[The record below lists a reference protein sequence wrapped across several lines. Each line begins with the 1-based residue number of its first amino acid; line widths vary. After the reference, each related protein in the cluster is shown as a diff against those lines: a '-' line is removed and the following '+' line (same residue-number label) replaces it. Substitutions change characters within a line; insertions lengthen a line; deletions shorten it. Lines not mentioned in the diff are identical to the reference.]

1 MKKRFSDEQII
12 CILREAEAGVS
23 ARELCRKH
31 AISDA
36 TFYTWR
42 KKYGG
47 MEVPEVKRLK
57 SLEEENARLKK
68 LLAEAMLDKEALQV
82 ALGRKYWRQTRSG
95 KPWKSCARLRVCRNV
110 VPAGWQV
117 CPCQP
122 ADIRLSVRLLT
133 RSCLYASQSW
143 HLNAAVLVTGVSGS
157 FCDVKVFALTT
168 SGFTA
173 SINLMA

>member
-68 LLAEAMLDKEALQV
+68 LLAEVKWSTKT
-82 ALGRKYWRQTRSG
+82 GH
-95 KPWKSCARLRVCRNV
+95 RVRV
-110 VPAGWQV
+110 FPV
-117 CPCQP
+117 
-122 ADIRLSVRLLT
+122 SV
-133 RSCLYASQSW
+133 
-143 HLNAAVLVTGVSGS
+143 
-157 FCDVKVFALTT
+157 F
-168 SGFTA
+168 
-173 SINLMA
+173 

>member
-12 CILREAEAGVS
+12 SILREAEAGVS

-68 LLAEAMLDKEALQV
+68 LLAECWIRRHSRWLWGESTDDRPEA
-82 ALGRKYWRQTRSG
+82 
-95 KPWKSCARLRVCRNV
+95 
-110 VPAGWQV
+110 
-117 CPCQP
+117 
-122 ADIRLSVRLLT
+122 
-133 RSCLYASQSW
+133 
-143 HLNAAVLVTGVSGS
+143 GS
-157 FCDVKVFALTT
+157 R
-168 SGFTA
+168 
-173 SINLMA
+173 